1 VSPELTAPEQDEIIV
16 KKSIKISNIF
26 HSRGITMIEVL
37 VALIILSI
45 GLLGLASLQANS
57 LKYNQSAYMR
67 TQATQYAYDIAD
79 RMRANRDVAL
89 GGGYDIALADAAPT
103 STSVVDQDLAAWLG
117 DVATLPNGDASIVR
131 NNQQFTI
138 TVQWEDDRTEAT
150 QANRVQTFVFVT
162 EL

>member
-1 VSPELTAPEQDEIIV
+1 VKNTIKTSSII
-16 KKSIKISNIF
+16 

-37 VALIILSI
+37 VALVILSI
-45 GLLGLASLQANS
+45 GLLGLASLQANA

-89 GGGYDIALADAAPT
+89 AGGYDIALTDAAPT
-103 STSVVDQDLAAWLG
+103 STTVVDQDLAAWLG
-117 DVATLPNGDASIVR
+117 DVATLPNGDGSIVR

-138 TVQWEDDRTEAT
+138 TVQWEDDRTEAV

>member
-89 GGGYDIALADAAPT
+89 GGGYDIALADVAPT

>member
-1 VSPELTAPEQDEIIV
+1 V
-16 KKSIKISNIF
+16 KKSIKTSSIF

-37 VALIILSI
+37 VALVILSI
-45 GLLGLASLQANS
+45 GLLGLASLQANA

-89 GGGYDIALADAAPT
+89 AGGYDIALADAAPT
-103 STSVVDQDLAAWLG
+103 STTVVDQDLAAWLG
-117 DVATLPNGDASIVR
+117 DVATLPNGDGSIVR

-150 QANRVQTFVFVT
+150 QANRVQNFVFVT

>member
-1 VSPELTAPEQDEIIV
+1 VSPELTAPEQDEVIV
-16 KKSIKISNIF
+16 KKSIKTSNIF

>member
-1 VSPELTAPEQDEIIV
+1 M
-16 KKSIKISNIF
+16 KKSIKTSNIF

>member
-1 VSPELTAPEQDEIIV
+1 M
-16 KKSIKISNIF
+16 KKSIKTSSIF

-37 VALIILSI
+37 VALVILSI
-45 GLLGLASLQANS
+45 GLLGLASLQANA

-89 GGGYDIALADAAPT
+89 AGGYDIALADAAPT
-103 STSVVDQDLAAWLG
+103 STTVVDQDLAAWLG
-117 DVATLPNGDASIVR
+117 DVATLPNGDGSIVR

-150 QANRVQTFVFVT
+150 QANRVQNFVFVT